1 MSLQLWINS
10 CWMKNFI
17 LEHRLGLNW
26 HDKLP
31 ETAGRPEQ
39 SQQTNHISLEN
50 WLIVARQYL
59 FQFLISQRIICS

>member
-39 SQQTNHISLEN
+39 INHISLEI
-50 WLIVARQYL
+50 WLIVARQY
-59 FQFLISQRIICS
+59 FFKFLISQHIICS